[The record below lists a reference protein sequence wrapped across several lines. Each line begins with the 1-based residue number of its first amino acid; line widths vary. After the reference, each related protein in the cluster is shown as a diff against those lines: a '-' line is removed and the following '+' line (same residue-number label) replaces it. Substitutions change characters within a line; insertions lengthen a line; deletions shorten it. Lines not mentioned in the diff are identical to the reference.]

1 MRRDIFDNKGFK
13 TFDEPI
19 GIFTRERGEKFERIG
34 GIYGTVIVGSG
45 LSNGAGAGVNSET
58 ADRYSV
64 YIWRGEWDA
73 AFPQLKPHFG
83 MRFEVE
89 KLGKLDVK
97 SVQIS
102 TYEYICRCTQNMRAK
117 EK

>member
-1 MRRDIFDNKGFK
+1 MRKDPFDNKGFRS
-13 TFDEPI
+13 FDEPM
-19 GIFTRERGEKFERIG
+19 GVSTRERGEKFQRIG
-34 GIYGTVIVGSG
+34 GIFGTVIVGSG
-45 LSNGAGAGVNSET
+45 LSNGAGANVNSET

-64 YIWRGEWDA
+64 YIWREEWDA
-73 AFPQLKPHFG
+73 AFPQMKPHFG
-83 MRFEVE
+83 MRFDVA
-89 KLGKLDVK
+89 KLGTLDVK